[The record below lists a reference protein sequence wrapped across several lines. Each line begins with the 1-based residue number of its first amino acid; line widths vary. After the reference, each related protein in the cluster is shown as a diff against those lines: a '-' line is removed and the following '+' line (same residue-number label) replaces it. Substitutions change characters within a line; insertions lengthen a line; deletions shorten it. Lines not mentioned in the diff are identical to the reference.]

1 MRGRKPRNR
10 TSPAAGRCT
19 IGRVPKLLKWIVVT
33 VGITALVR
41 WLRHRG
47 AEPEVAAPTTG
58 DPAETLRRK
67 LAESREAEVPT
78 EASAASETTVEERRA
93 DVHEQGRATLDDM
106 KPPDEA

>member
-1 MRGRKPRNR
+1 M
-10 TSPAAGRCT
+10 
-19 IGRVPKLLKWIVVT
+19 PKLLKWIVVT

-47 AEPEVAAPTTG
+47 AEPEIAAPTTG
-58 DPAETLRRK
+58 DPAEELRQK

-78 EASAASETTVEERRA
+78 EEPASETTVEERRT

-106 KPPDEA
+106 KSPDEA